1 LFKSD
6 DFKLLEKPALLE
18 ILKKDDFFADEIIIW
33 ENILKW
39 GLARHPEISDINVK
53 EWTLQNFIDLGNT
66 MKEFLYLIRYQD
78 ISNEDFF
85 DKIVPYQTLF
95 PKTLWDNFL
104 QYYIVPDRRSTLN
117 LLPSRKPNNQS
128 KSH

>member
-1 LFKSD
+1 MKNCFSTLNSAVD
-6 DFKLLEKPALLE
+6 HLLRDA
-18 ILKKDDFFADEIIIW
+18 ILANNYD
-33 ENILKW
+33 
-39 GLARHPEISDINVK
+39 
-53 EWTLQNFIDLGNT
+53 
-66 MKEFLYLIRYQD
+66 QD